1 MKGLLIK
8 DFALVWHNK
17 KMFLVMFAVMFLA
30 FQNYTNYSFL
40 IGYNTMI
47 FILLILNTMTLD
59 EYYKSIPFLMTLPV
73 KRETYITEKYVLM
86 LSFSFAGA
94 LLTTLICI
102 VIHQE
107 MAGQLAVEGLFI
119 YLVMAMFQL
128 LMLPVQL
135 KFGGEKGRIVLI
147 GMLAAIT
154 VIVTSLVKGMPQVFG
169 LEGKLGELLG
179 DLFTWFFALQKGV
192 MTLLIGF
199 VFVLCGVISYQVS
212 RKVMLGK
219 EF

>member
-102 VIHQE
+102 VIHRE
-107 MAGQLAVEGLFI
+107 MAGQLAVEGLII

-128 LMLPVQL
+128 LMLPIQL

-154 VIVTSLVKGMPQVFG
+154 VIVTSLVKGLPQVFG
-169 LEGKLGELLG
+169 LEGALG
-179 DLFTWFFALQKGV
+179 DMLRNIFTWFFSLPKGV
-192 MTLLIGF
+192 MAILVGL
-199 VFVLCGVISYQVS
+199 VFVVCGTISYLIS
-212 RKVMLGK
+212 RRVMIRR